1 VVAAIEAEGGR
12 ALAIQ
17 ADSAD
22 VEAVRKAVADTV
34 AAFGGLDIL
43 VNNAG
48 IMVRGMLDDYPVADF
63 DRMIAV
69 NVRAAFFGSQAAVQ
83 HMTHGGRIIN
93 IGSITADRSAFPG
106 SSIYSMTKSAI
117 AGMTRGLAHDLGP
130 RGITI
135 NNVQPGPTLTDMN
148 PRDGAH
154 IETLKGMLP
163 VRRLGTPDEVASLVA
178 YIAGPESA
186 FITGAS
192 LTMDG
197 GYTI

>member
-1 VVAAIEAEGGR
+1 
-12 ALAIQ
+12 
-17 ADSAD
+17 
-22 VEAVRKAVADTV
+22 
-34 AAFGGLDIL
+34 
-43 VNNAG
+43 
-48 IMVRGMLDDYPVADF
+48 
-63 DRMIAV
+63 
-69 NVRAAFFGSQAAVQ
+69 
-83 HMTHGGRIIN
+83 MTHGGRIIN

-135 NNVQPGPTLTDMN
+135 NNVQPGPTLTDLN

-154 IETLKGMLP
+154 IEILKGMLP

-178 YIAGPESA
+178 YIAGPESI